1 MSNIE
6 QLERLQSLREGGA
19 LTDAEFQ
26 IEKQKLI
33 SGENQGG
40 SGRWRLFAVAAG
52 VGAVVIG
59 GAIVAMGHGSPS
71 AISSSAPT
79 ASSSAVA
86 GDSGEGGL
94 AEAVKE
100 DEAGGD
106 SAVAALQFA
115 VSPEALGA
123 NPAYLEQ
130 RLGVPKVK
138 TKHQLVFEVSGC
150 RVDYGVE
157 GNAVSSIDA
166 DVTASCQPT
175 VQGAKITPS
184 TTYGQIHRKQPS
196 GTYIASCLSGC
207 GNAADPTVDLSY
219 PGSRSNQ
226 FLGIHYSAGYDQV
239 SSALER
245 WDKAVRAER
254 GLGEFD
260 TPDDYEAFS
269 CVAGPPEDVSAQL
282 EKVRVRHIQIREE
295 VDVASC

>member
-1 MSNIE
+1 MSKIE
-6 QLERLQSLREGGA
+6 QFERLHQLRENGV

-26 IEKQKLI
+26 TEKQKLI
-33 SGENQGG
+33 SGEKEVG
-40 SGRWRLFAVAAG
+40 SGRWRLFAAAAG
-52 VGAVVIG
+52 IVVVVIG
-59 GAIVAMGHGSPS
+59 GAIVATGYSSPS
-71 AISSSAPT
+71 ATSTSAPMT
-79 ASSSAVA
+79 PPGTVA
-86 GDSGEGGL
+86 GDPGEGGS
-94 AEAVKE
+94 AEPAKV
-100 DEAGGD
+100 DVAGGE
-106 SAVAALQFA
+106 SAAAALQFA
-115 VSPEALGA
+115 ISPEAIGA
-123 NPAYLEQ
+123 NPGYLEQ

-138 TKHQLVFEVSGC
+138 TKYQIVFEVSGC

-175 VQGAKITPS
+175 VQGVKITPS
-184 TTYGQIHRKQPS
+184 TTYGQIHRKEPWGS
-196 GTYIASCLSGC
+196 YIASCLSGC

-269 CVAGPPEDVSAQL
+269 CVAGPPDAVSAQL
-282 EKVRVRHIQIREE
+282 EKVRVRHIQIRDE
-295 VDVASC
+295 VNGGSC

>member
-19 LTDAEFQ
+19 LTDAEFE

-40 SGRWRLFAVAAG
+40 SGRWRLFVAAAG

-86 GDSGEGGL
+86 GDSGETGL
-94 AEAVKE
+94 AEAVKAG
-100 DEAGGD
+100 EAGGD
-106 SAVAALQFA
+106 SAAVALQFA
-115 VSPEALGA
+115 VSPEAIGT

-138 TKHQLVFEVSGC
+138 TKHQLIFEVSGC

-175 VQGAKITPS
+175 VQGVKITPS

-269 CVAGPPEDVSAQL
+269 CVAGPPDDVSAQL
-282 EKVRVRHIQIREE
+282 EKVRVRHIQLREE
-295 VDVASC
+295 VDIASC

>member
-1 MSNIE
+1 MSKIE
-6 QLERLQSLREGGA
+6 QFERLHQLKENGA

-26 IEKQKLI
+26 AEKQKLI
-33 SGENQGG
+33 LGKKEAG
-40 SGRWRLFAVAAG
+40 SGRWRLFAAAAG
-52 VGAVVIG
+52 VGVVVIG
-59 GAIVAMGHGSPS
+59 GAIVATGHSSPN
-71 AISSSAPT
+71 ATPTSAPMT
-79 ASSSAVA
+79 SASTVG
-86 GDSGEGGL
+86 GDSGEGGS
-94 AEAVKE
+94 AKPAMV
-100 DEAGGD
+100 DEAGAD
-106 SAVAALQFA
+106 SAAATLQFA
-115 VSPEALGA
+115 VSPEAIGA
-123 NPAYLEQ
+123 NPGYLEQ
-130 RLGVPKVK
+130 RFGVPKVK
-138 TKHQLVFEVSGC
+138 TKYQLVFEVSGC

-175 VQGAKITPS
+175 VQGVKITPS
-184 TTYGQIHRKQPS
+184 TTYGQIHRKAPS

-269 CVAGPPEDVSAQL
+269 CVAGPPDDVSAQL

>member
-1 MSNIE
+1 VSKIE
-6 QLERLQSLREGGA
+6 QFERLHQLRENGV

-26 IEKQKLI
+26 AEKQKLI
-33 SGENQGG
+33 SGEREAG
-40 SGRWRLFAVAAG
+40 SGRWRLFAAAAG
-52 VGAVVIG
+52 VGVVVIG
-59 GAIVAMGHGSPS
+59 GAIFAMGYGSPNATS
-71 AISSSAPT
+71 TSAPT
-79 ASSSAVA
+79 ASSSSVA
-86 GDSGEGGL
+86 GDPGDGSL
-94 AEAVKE
+94 AEPVKV

-106 SAVAALQFA
+106 SAAATLQFA
-115 VSPEALGA
+115 VSPEAIGA
-123 NPAYLEQ
+123 NPGYLEQ

-138 TKHQLVFEVSGC
+138 TKYQLVFEVSGC

-175 VQGAKITPS
+175 VQGMKITPS
-184 TTYGQIHRKQPS
+184 TTYGQIHRKEPS

-269 CVAGPPEDVSAQL
+269 CVAGPPDDVSAQL
-282 EKVRVRHIQIREE
+282 EKVRVRHIQILDETSRG
-295 VDVASC
+295 SC

>member
-19 LTDAEFQ
+19 LTDAEFE

-33 SGENQGG
+33 SGEKQGG
-40 SGRWRLFAVAAG
+40 SGRWRLFVAAAG
-52 VGAVVIG
+52 VGAIVIG
-59 GAIVAMGHGSPS
+59 GAIFAMGHGSPS

-86 GDSGEGGL
+86 GDLDERGL
-94 AEAVKE
+94 TDAVKAG
-100 DEAGGD
+100 EAGGD
-106 SAVAALQFA
+106 SAAVALQFA
-115 VSPEALGA
+115 VSPEAIGT

-138 TKHQLVFEVSGC
+138 TKHQLIFEVSGC

-175 VQGAKITPS
+175 VQGVKITPS
-184 TTYGQIHRKQPS
+184 TTYGQIRRKQPS

-269 CVAGPPEDVSAQL
+269 CVAGPPDDVSAQL
-282 EKVRVRHIQIREE
+282 EKVRVRHIQLREE
-295 VDVASC
+295 VDIASC

>member
-1 MSNIE
+1 MSKIE
-6 QLERLQSLREGGA
+6 QFERLHQLRENGV
-19 LTDAEFQ
+19 LTEAEFQ
-26 IEKQKLI
+26 AEKQKLI
-33 SGENQGG
+33 SGEKETG
-40 SGRWRLFAVAAG
+40 SGRWRLFAAAAG
-52 VGAVVIG
+52 VGVVVIG
-59 GAIVAMGHGSPS
+59 GAVVAMGYGSPS
-71 AISSSAPT
+71 ATSTSAPT
-79 ASSSAVA
+79 ASASAVA
-86 GDSGEGGL
+86 GDPGDGSL
-94 AEAVKE
+94 AEPLKT
-100 DEAGGD
+100 DETGGD
-106 SAVAALQFA
+106 SAAATLQFA
-115 VSPEALGA
+115 VSPEAIGA
-123 NPAYLEQ
+123 NPGYLEQ

-138 TKHQLVFEVSGC
+138 TKYQLVFDVSGC
-150 RVDYGVE
+150 RVEYGVE

-175 VQGAKITPS
+175 VQGVKITPS

-226 FLGIHYSAGYDQV
+226 FLGLHYSAGYDQV
-239 SSALER
+239 TSALER

-269 CVAGPPEDVSAQL
+269 CVAGPPDDVSAQL

>member
-1 MSNIE
+1 MSKIE
-6 QLERLQSLREGGA
+6 QFERLHQLRENGA
-19 LTDAEFQ
+19 LTEAEFQ
-26 IEKQKLI
+26 AEKQKLI
-33 SGENQGG
+33 SEEKEVG
-40 SGRWRLFAVAAG
+40 SGRWRIFAAAAG
-52 VGAVVIG
+52 VGVVVIG
-59 GAIVAMGHGSPS
+59 DAIVAMSHSSPS
-71 AISSSAPT
+71 ATSNSAPMT
-79 ASSSAVA
+79 SPSTVA
-86 GDSGEGGL
+86 GDPEDGSL
-94 AEAVKE
+94 AEPMKA
-100 DEAGGD
+100 DETGGD
-106 SAVAALQFA
+106 SAAATLQFA

-123 NPAYLEQ
+123 NPGYLEQ

-138 TKHQLVFEVSGC
+138 TKYQLVFEVSGC

-166 DVTASCQPT
+166 DVTASCQPI
-175 VQGAKITPS
+175 VQGVKIAPS
-184 TTYGQIHRKQPS
+184 TTYGQILRKQPS

-239 SSALER
+239 SSALEH

-269 CVAGPPEDVSAQL
+269 CVAGPPDDVSAQL
-282 EKVRVRHIQIREE
+282 EKVRVRHIQILDETNRR
-295 VDVASC
+295 SC

>member
-1 MSNIE
+1 
-6 QLERLQSLREGGA
+6 
-19 LTDAEFQ
+19 
-26 IEKQKLI
+26 
-33 SGENQGG
+33 
-40 SGRWRLFAVAAG
+40 
-52 VGAVVIG
+52 VIG
-59 GAIVAMGHGSPS
+59 GAIFAMGYGSPNATS
-71 AISSSAPT
+71 TSAPT
-79 ASSSAVA
+79 ASSSSVA
-86 GDSGEGGL
+86 GDPGDGSL
-94 AEAVKE
+94 AEPVKV

-106 SAVAALQFA
+106 SAAATLQFA
-115 VSPEALGA
+115 VSPEAIGA
-123 NPAYLEQ
+123 NPGYLEQ

-138 TKHQLVFEVSGC
+138 TKYQLVFEVSGC

-175 VQGAKITPS
+175 VQGMKITPS
-184 TTYGQIHRKQPS
+184 TTYGQIHRKEPS

-269 CVAGPPEDVSAQL
+269 CVAGPPDDVSAQL
-282 EKVRVRHIQIREE
+282 EKVRVRHIQILDETSRG
-295 VDVASC
+295 SC